1 METVAIIKPS
11 LRFERRLLLHKESLC
26 FVIQTGPPF
35 VSGFN
40 NIAINAFE
48 SNAEV
53 KHNILLVMNYVD
65 LTFLVVV
72 DLTSIDADAKEQGE
86 A

>member
-1 METVAIIKPS
+1 MFCDSDRT
-11 LRFERRLLLHKESLC
+11 
-26 FVIQTGPPF
+26 PF